1 MRNTLTL
8 VLASSLLATTAMSAA
23 QAADLRVS
31 WWGGDARHAATQEAL
46 EICGAKYGHNISPE
60 FTGFDGHLERLTT
73 QLAGRTEPDLMQ
85 VNWPWLPLF
94 SPDGTGLADL
104 NDYAD
109 IIDLSQW
116 SDSLLATGTRN
127 GHLNGLPVSITGRV
141 LFANTDTFE
150 AAGVEVPQSWDQMIE
165 AAAAFKSELGD
176 DYYPFDAATYNAM
189 LLTALYASQK
199 TGVGFIDPVTNE
211 IAWDVETLAE
221 AIEFY
226 QGLVDQGVVK
236 SWEAIAGMGN
246 PNLQERGDWAAGEVA
261 SSYEWNSTYSQISGP
276 FSGESPLA
284 PFPAPRIEGAV
295 NDGIFRKPSMTFA
308 ISANSDN
315 PEAAA
320 EILNCLMVE
329 EDGVI
334 PMGTQRAIPASQAA
348 VDILEA
354 EGLLAS
360 ADLEANRLVLDADAP
375 EPSPYFEDP
384 GVRTAYEGVLE
395 EFAYGL
401 LSAEEAAQAII
412 DGTNDAL
419 ARATR

>member
-1 MRNTLTL
+1 MKRSVTMAATLGL
-8 VLASSLLATTAMSAA
+8 MLTTAISSAS
-23 QAADLRVS
+23 AADLRVS

-46 EICGAKYGHNISPE
+46 EICGEKYGHNISPE

-104 NDYAD
+104 YELDH

-116 SDSLLATGTRN
+116 SEGLLATGTRN
-127 GHLNGLPVSITGRV
+127 GKLNGLPVSITGRV
-141 LFANTDTFE
+141 LFANVDTFE
-150 AAGVEVPQSWDQMIE
+150 AAGVDVPTTWDGMIE
-165 AAAAFKSELGD
+165 AAAVFKAELGD

-199 TGVGFIDPVTNE
+199 TGAGFIDPATNE
-211 IAWDVETLAE
+211 VAWDQATLTE

-226 QGLVDQGVVK
+226 QSLVDAGVVK
-236 SWEAIAGMGN
+236 PWEAVAAMGN

-261 SSYEWNSTYSQISGP
+261 SSYEWNSTFSQISGP
-276 FSGESPLA
+276 FEGESPLK
-284 PFPAPRIEGAV
+284 PFMPPTIEGAV
-295 NDGIFRKPSMTFA
+295 NSGIFRKPSMTFA
-308 ISANSDN
+308 ISANSPN
-315 PEAAA
+315 QEAAA
-320 EILNCLMVE
+320 EILNCLLVE

-348 VDILEA
+348 VAILER
-354 EGLLAS
+354 EGLLDDIS
-360 ADLEANRLVLDADAP
+360 LEANQLVLDAEAP

-384 GVRTAYEGVLE
+384 AVRSAYEGVLE

-401 LSAEEAAQAII
+401 LTADEAAAEII
-412 DGTNDAL
+412 RGTNQAL
-419 ARATR
+419 QRVN